1 MKKRL
6 DICKRVFYIYV
17 VNKKCMKL
25 NFKTTRQIWEF
36 LQDLGCQV
44 ENSLNGFYV
53 NNTYF
58 VEGDLQEMKAR
69 IVSLVSR
76 KKI

>member
-1 MKKRL
+1 MK
-6 DICKRVFYIYV
+6 F
-17 VNKKCMKL
+17 
-25 NFKTTRQIWEF
+25 NFKTTRQVWEF

-58 VEGDLQEMKAR
+58 IHGDLQEMEAR
-69 IVSLVSR
+69 IVSLVLR
-76 KKI
+76 GRI